1 MKGLKVVKQRKKPEV
16 KPSKVTVEKEMTVSQ
31 AKKVMEK
38 FEENFP
44 VVKKYKEQQ
53 YKFVGTGCTTKLLE
67 VRNES
72 DIQSIVPKGRMVSVY
87 CCSSNYKIVMGDG
100 RVFYTVQNPLA

>member
-1 MKGLKVVKQRKKPEV
+1 MKGLKVVKQRKKSEV

-31 AKKVMEK
+31 AKKAMEK

-44 VVKKYKEQQ
+44 VIKKYKEQQ
-53 YKFVGTGCTTKLLE
+53 YKFVGMGCTTRTIE
-67 VRNES
+67 VRNENN
-72 DIQSIVPKGRMVSVY
+72 IQSVIAKGRMVSVY
-87 CCSSNYKIVMGDG
+87 SSSSNYKIIMGDG

>member
-16 KPSKVTVEKEMTVSQ
+16 KPSKVVVEKEMTVSQ

-38 FEENFP
+38 FEEKFP
-44 VVKKYKEQQ
+44 AIKKFREQK
-53 YKFVGTGCTTKLLE
+53 YTFVGTGCTTRTLE

-72 DIQSIVPKGRMVSVY
+72 DIQSVVPKGRMVSVY
-87 CCSSNYKIVMGDG
+87 SSGAHYKIVMGDG